1 VQYRDP
7 WRILGK
13 NGGTVKEKLLSIL
26 PKMQRFAHTLTGSRD
41 DADNLVQRACERFL
55 RNPETPDKVAR
66 LENWMY
72 RVIHNAWIDE
82 RRSMPTKYP
91 NPLEADGEFAAKGRE
106 PSVSGQSDLPR
117 VRMEMARL
125 PVEQRAVLMLVC
137 VDGLSYEEAAGV
149 LSIPAGVL
157 ASRLSRARLALA
169 EKLRQS
175 NDGEPPR
182 ADGKTG

>member
-7 WRILGK
+7 WRILEK
-13 NGGTVKEKLLSIL
+13 NGGTVKERLVSIL

-55 RNPETPDKVAR
+55 RTPETPDKVAR

-72 RVIHNAWIDE
+72 RVIHNAWVDE
-82 RRSMPTKYP
+82 NRSMPTKYP
-91 NPLEADGEFAAKGRE
+91 DPLETDGEIAGKGGGH
-106 PSVSGQSDLPR
+106 SVSEPPNLTR
-117 VRMEMARL
+117 VRLEMARL

-137 VDGLSYEEAAGV
+137 VDGLSYQEAAGV
-149 LSIPAGVL
+149 LCIPAGVL

-175 NDGEPPR
+175 NDGEAPQ